1 VFLLRGSLAAE
12 LQVLNIVQM
21 GNARLAELAVSDMT
35 RIRELLA
42 KYHDLPMDLV
52 DAALVR
58 VVERERI
65 RTIFTLDRRD
75 LGIYRPAQIGRFQIV
90 P

>member
-1 VFLLRGSLAAE
+1 MFLLRGSLAAQ

-42 KYHDLPMDLV
+42 KYHDLPMDLA

-58 VVERERI
+58 VAERERI

-75 LGIYRPAQIGRFQIV
+75 FGIYRPARIGRFQIV